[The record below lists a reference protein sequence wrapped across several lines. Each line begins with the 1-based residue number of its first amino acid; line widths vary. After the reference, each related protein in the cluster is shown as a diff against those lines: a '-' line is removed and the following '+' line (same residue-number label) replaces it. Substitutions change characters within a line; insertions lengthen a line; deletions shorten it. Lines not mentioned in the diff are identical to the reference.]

1 MKKRLDKIPFVKV
14 RSEDILISRMD
25 DAEQLLSQLEVTY
38 LGFRVNVDSVLPLP
52 EKIELIK
59 NVKRPSNVS
68 ELKSFLGKCFSSLRY
83 K

>member
-68 ELKSFLGKCFSSLRY
+68 ELKSFLGKFFSSLRY

>member
-59 NVKRPSNVS
+59 NVKRPSNVT
-68 ELKSFLGKCFSSLRY
+68 ELKSFLGKFFSSLRY